1 MTSIRGVWK
10 KLKTCPSHTLPNA
23 PIPIIYEIL
32 HDFVIIIFYSI
43 FIPPKLWS
51 SVFILLLE
59 AACQKTSSSGHM
71 CWGDCNDVVLVWHA
85 KMQSSSHV
93 GRLGR
98 EKTSWIQAVVTQF
111 KQLFVVWVMLEN
123 SKIMCQR
130 IGIISTM
137 LHDHD
142 YKILYF
148 FEILWA

>member
-1 MTSIRGVWK
+1 M
-10 KLKTCPSHTLPNA
+10 LPFQLFMRF
-23 PIPIIYEIL
+23 YMIL
-32 HDFVIIIFYSI
+32 LSLF
-43 FIPPKLWS
+43 FIQFSLHQNYIKLWS